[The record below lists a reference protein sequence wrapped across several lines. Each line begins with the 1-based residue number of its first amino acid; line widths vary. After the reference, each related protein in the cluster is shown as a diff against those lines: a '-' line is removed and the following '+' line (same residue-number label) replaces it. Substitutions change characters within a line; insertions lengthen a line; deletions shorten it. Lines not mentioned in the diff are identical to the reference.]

1 MAENR
6 KEDELTYK
14 EVLHL
19 WAETKI
25 GVGKMPKG
33 FTTPGSG
40 VMSIDLHG
48 TRQMCARIVETHD
61 GYTPAF
67 GELLIRFMFQ
77 GVPRFEQMMQCE
89 DFKGSLA
96 KHLIEHPV
104 YFLFKVDQPA
114 QKPSEYKQ
122 TELAKELGFKTVMGA
137 RLWMLNHGY
146 KVPGV
151 NQFGSSWYMVHSAF
165 TALKAFRKEFLKKEQ
180 EEPTFL
186 EDIAS

>member
-122 TELAKELGFKTVMGA
+122 TELAKELGFSHAKGA
-137 RLWMLNHGY
+137 QKWMLNHGY
-146 KVPGV
+146 RVPGV
-151 NQFGSSWYMVHSAF
+151 NQFGASWYMVRSAF
-165 TALKAFRKEFLKKEQ
+165 VALKAYRKDFLKKER
-180 EEPTFL
+180 EEENFL